1 MVVLTCMNTYITCR
15 FFHPPIHNLAAA
27 LMGLCLYQGPLF
39 WWQLTRR
46 RGELTMWLLS
56 KTSSSVA

>member
-15 FFHPPIHNLAAA
+15 FFHPPIHNLSAA
-27 LMGLCLYQGPLF
+27 LMGLCLYQGPLL